1 MVMNFDDLKNEW
13 HADGVE
19 ETNISE
25 DMLKIRQA
33 HTPIDI
39 IRKKMKHEFFY
50 QLLALLF
57 MTFLPYLL
65 KLSADMTMLY
75 FVFFFITCGFTG
87 HYFVKFYRFYKNAYD
102 MSVDS
107 RKNIL
112 WFYYEMKLNVELYKA
127 LTYIIVFIWVAFLS
141 VFTLIEKAW
150 IVDKFFNKL
159 SSVYLL
165 LNCFITVL
173 IIGVITEL
181 WAWHY
186 YGKYLKRIKK
196 IVDELDFEN

>member
-1 MVMNFDDLKNEW
+1 MNFDDLKNEW

>member
-1 MVMNFDDLKNEW
+1 
-13 HADGVE
+13 
-19 ETNISE
+19 
-25 DMLKIRQA
+25 
-33 HTPIDI
+33 
-39 IRKKMKHEFFY
+39 MKREFFY

-150 IVDKFFNKL
+150 IIDKFFNKL

-165 LNCFITVL
+165 ANCFITVL

>member
-1 MVMNFDDLKNEW
+1 MNFDDLKNEW
-13 HADGVE
+13 HADDVE

>member
-1 MVMNFDDLKNEW
+1 MNFDDLKNEW
-13 HADGVE
+13 QTENAE
-19 ETNISE
+19 EIRISE
-25 DMLKIRQA
+25 DALKIKQA
-33 HTPIDI
+33 QTPIDT
-39 IRKKMKHEFFY
+39 IRKKMKHEFFC
-50 QLLALLF
+50 QLLVLLF
-57 MTFLPYLL
+57 MAFLPYLL

-75 FVFFFITCGFTG
+75 FVFYFITCGFTG

-107 RKNIL
+107 RKSIL

-150 IVDKFFNKL
+150 IVEKFSHKL

-165 LNCFITVL
+165 ANCFITVL
-173 IIGVITEL
+173 IIGAITEF

-196 IVDELDFEN
+196 VVDELDYEN

>member
-1 MVMNFDDLKNEW
+1 MNFDDLKNEW
-13 HADGVE
+13 HADSLE